1 MNKKEAEALLV
12 RRDIVTMLHSA
23 GSGHPGGSLS
33 ITEILVSLYHH
44 ISVRPDEPDW
54 EDRDRVV
61 ISKGHAAPAIYAV
74 LAEHGYFL
82 KDEFKR
88 LRKLGGKLQGHPDM
102 NKTPG
107 IDACSGSL
115 GQGFSTSI
123 GMALAARVLKKDYHV
138 YAILGD
144 GELQEGIVWEAA
156 LAAAHYKLDNL
167 TMIIDYNG
175 LQIDGATDSVM
186 SLGDLPGKMRAF
198 GFEVKEVDGHDMEAL
213 DRIWKEAPNG
223 KPVCV
228 IARTTKG
235 KGISFMEGKAE
246 WHGKAITQEEYEAAM
261 KELDEAEQLDKAGQ
275 PGEAEQSNPAKQP
288 NQAEQSSKK
297 GGM

>member
-1 MNKKEAEALLV
+1 MNEKETEALQV
-12 RRDIVTMLHSA
+12 RRDIVTMLYEA

-44 ISVRPDEPDW
+44 ISIRPKEPEW
-54 EDRDRVV
+54 EDRDRVI

-123 GMALAARVLKKDYHV
+123 GIALAGRVLKKDYHV
-138 YAILGD
+138 YVILGD

-156 LAAAHYKLDNL
+156 MAAAHYKLDNL
-167 TMIIDYNG
+167 TMIIDCNG

-186 SLGDLPGKMRAF
+186 SLGDLPAKMRAF
-198 GFEVKEVDGHDMEAL
+198 GMDVEEVDGHDMEAL
-213 DRIWKEAPNG
+213 DRIWKEKPGG
-223 KPVCV
+223 KPKCV

-246 WHGKAITQEEYEAAM
+246 WHGKAISKEEYEAAM
-261 KELDEAEQLDKAGQ
+261 KELDETEKNSG
-275 PGEAEQSNPAKQP
+275 
-288 NQAEQSSKK
+288 K